1 MSRSI
6 LTDEEVEREI
16 ARLTTSEAVRLA
28 RQEQRI
34 KYQRRQYMYGLRSLE
49 KRGLQLMSEGLSL
62 DKLDF
67 YENEEGDL

>member
-1 MSRSI
+1 MSISI